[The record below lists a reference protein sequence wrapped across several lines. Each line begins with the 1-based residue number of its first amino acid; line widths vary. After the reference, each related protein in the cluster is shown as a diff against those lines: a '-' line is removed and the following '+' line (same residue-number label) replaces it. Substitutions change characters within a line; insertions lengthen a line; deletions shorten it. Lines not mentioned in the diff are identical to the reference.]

1 VISGRRPIGIL
12 LKLWKAHKAGKEPP
26 LKASS
31 MLISVPAAPQT
42 GRSAVSEN
50 VNSGLVRLVEENAK
64 AIAGLER
71 AVAELRKSIAGLRL
85 IVEENSRAI
94 AELKER
100 SEENLKAIAELRK
113 SIAELRPIVEEN
125 SKAIAKLKE
134 RSEENLRA
142 TIELRASLEA
152 ERELRRGEV
161 GRLEGR
167 IVEVE
172 LLMSL
177 RDWCS
182 AHGLHVERLP
192 RDPYRADAVVEGEAL
207 VALVEVAKTGSEADV
222 RQLVEAARIY
232 ETLRGDKPNA
242 LVLYIYAEKPPE
254 ELVRECSKHGIIVD
268 NSPKRIARRL
278 AELEEELRAT

>member
-1 VISGRRPIGIL
+1 MPG
-12 LKLWKAHKAGKEPP
+12 
-26 LKASS
+26 
-31 MLISVPAAPQT
+31 SVDP
-42 GRSAVSEN
+42 E
-50 VNSGLVRLVEENAK
+50 LVRLVEENAR
-64 AIAGLER
+64 AIAGLGR
-71 AVAELRKSIAGLRL
+71 AVAELRKSIAELRP

-113 SIAELRPIVEEN
+113 SIAELKLMVGEN
-125 SKAIAKLKE
+125 S
-134 RSEENLRA
+134 RA
-142 TIELRASLEA
+142 VEELRASLEA
-152 ERELRRGEV
+152 EREIRRGEV

-172 LLMSL
+172 LLMGL

-192 RDPYRADAVVEGEAL
+192 GDPYRADAVVEGEAL

-222 RQLVEAARIY
+222 GQLVEAARIY
-232 ETLRGDKPNA
+232 EALRGERPNA

-254 ELVRECSKHGIIVD
+254 ELVRECCEHGIIVD
-268 NSPKRIARRL
+268 NSPKRIALRL
-278 AELEEELRAT
+278 AELEEELKAA